1 MWLMRLTEEFSEAC
15 AGVEKEMVIAQDK
28 DVNLPYVSWEVY

>member
-1 MWLMRLTEEFSEAC
+1 MWLMSLTEEFSEAH

-28 DVNLPYVSWEVY
+28 DVNLPYMSWEVW